1 MKKPS
6 FSGQTLTVRTKLI
19 ILSVVVA
26 ITVAIH
32 YGWPIF
38 AIFGHTAWGHALH
51 SRFCYV
57 PIAIS
62 AAWFGLRGGIVSAT
76 AISLLVVP
84 YLFGF
89 GAHPA
94 DLSNELVE
102 IIFYYAIGILIGAL
116 IDRELRVRRHQEE
129 TQLQLERSQRLS
141 LVGQMAA
148 GVAHEIKN
156 PLASIKGA
164 MEIMTDDT
172 VSDDDRVE
180 FREVIS
186 REIKRIDGT
195 VTEFL
200 AFARPR
206 EAVMQATD
214 LSAALEQAVRQV
226 TPKVTSSGM
235 SITSNIAPNVKIIG
249 DAEKLHQAVANL
261 ILNSVEAS
269 ASGAR
274 IDVALISEGA
284 NARITLRDYGCGIPP
299 AQLNQIYEP
308 FFSTKASGT
317 GLGLAIVKSIID
329 GHMGSIAV
337 TSKSDIGTTFTIT
350 LPLAKAEK

>member
-1 MKKPS
+1 MKKS
-6 FSGQTLTVRTKLI
+6 SLVGQSLTAKTKLI
-19 ILSVVVA
+19 ILSAVVA
-26 ITVAIH
+26 VTVAIH
-32 YGWPIF
+32 YGWPIL
-38 AIFGHTAWGHALH
+38 AIFGHTTWGHALH

-57 PIAIS
+57 PIAIA
-62 AAWFGLRGGIVSAT
+62 AAWFGLRGGIYAAT

-84 YLFGF
+84 YLLGF
-89 GAHPA
+89 GSHPA

-116 IDRELRVRRHQEE
+116 IDRELRVRRQQEE

-172 VSDDDRVE
+172 VSESDRVE
-180 FREVIS
+180 FRDVMS

-206 EAVMQATD
+206 EANMHEID
-214 LSAALEQAVRQV
+214 LSSALEQAVRQV
-226 TPKVTSSGM
+226 SPKVTSSGM
-235 SITSNIAPNVKIIG
+235 SITTHIAPKVTIIG
-249 DAEKLHQAVANL
+249 DAEKLHQAFANL

-274 IDVALISEGA
+274 IDVALASNDHE
-284 NARITLRDYGCGIPP
+284 ARINLRDYGCGIPSTH
-299 AQLNQIYEP
+299 LGRIFEP

-317 GLGLAIVKSIID
+317 GLGLAIVKSIVEA
-329 GHMGSIAV
+329 HHGSISVA
-337 TSKSDIGTTFTIT
+337 SKPEIGTIFTIT
-350 LPLAKAEK
+350 LPLVGGTQ

>member
-6 FSGQTLTVRTKLI
+6 LVGQSLTVRTKLT
-19 ILSVVVA
+19 ILSAVVA
-26 ITVAIH
+26 VTVAIH

-57 PIAIS
+57 PIAIA
-62 AAWFGLRGGIVSAT
+62 AAWFGLRGGVYAAT

-84 YLFGF
+84 YLFGY

-102 IIFYYAIGILIGAL
+102 IIFYYGIGILIGAL
-116 IDRELRVRRHQEE
+116 IDRELRVRRQQEE

-164 MEIMTDDT
+164 MEIMTDET
-172 VSDDDRVE
+172 VSDSERME
-180 FREVIS
+180 FREIVS
-186 REIKRIDGT
+186 REIRRIDGT

-206 EAVMQATD
+206 ESIMQEMD
-214 LSAALEQAVRQV
+214 LSAAVELAVRQV
-226 TPKVTSSGM
+226 APKVTSSGM
-235 SITSNIAPNVKIIG
+235 SITSNIVPAMRIIG
-249 DAEKLHQAVANL
+249 DAEKLHQAFANL

-269 ASGAR
+269 DSGAR
-274 IDVALISEGA
+274 IDVALSA
-284 NARITLRDYGCGIPP
+284 NNGKAHFTLRDYGCGIPS
-299 AQLNQIYEP
+299 AHLNQIFEP

-317 GLGLAIVKSIID
+317 GLGLAIVKSIIEAHN
-329 GHMGSIAV
+329 GTIAM
-337 TSKSDIGTTFTIT
+337 TSKSDIGTTFTIS
-350 LPLAKAEK
+350 LPLAEDHR